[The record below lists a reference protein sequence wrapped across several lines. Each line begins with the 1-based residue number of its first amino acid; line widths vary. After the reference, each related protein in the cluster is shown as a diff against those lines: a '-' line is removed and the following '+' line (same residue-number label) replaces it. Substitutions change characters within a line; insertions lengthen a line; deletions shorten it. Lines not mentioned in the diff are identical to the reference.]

1 MEKKNNFRQV
11 LLPCLLMV
19 IAIILFSSQ
28 VQKKISTDNVV
39 MLDDGWDVEI
49 NGAEYRN
56 VNLETFHF
64 EVLNRGDVLSMTTVL
79 PQFTGGKCLTAKN
92 QRAWMEVYIGDSE
105 EPFFSFGKESYEKG
119 QMIASGYMWI
129 PLPDSA
135 SGQPVTIVYHILRN
149 GAFSSVWTPRV
160 GDSVNFVRDTF
171 SEDSAEIWLCLFFA
185 LLGIILTLIFLPFS
199 FRYKELR
206 CFLYIG
212 IFCVLTSGWMLTY
225 NYSVDIIT
233 SDYMRNTYIEYGC
246 LYLMPI
252 PLIAF
257 FMDIIEERWKKIL
270 FGSMAVINVLFFVIA
285 LILHMNNIVPLWD
298 SLNIFHLIAAVEL
311 IAGVLLM
318 LRHFRGKELENR
330 YLLAGFLVV
339 LVTALFDMGT
349 YQIQRFFGVG
359 DSLMQAW
366 NVAYGLMVMIFC
378 MIASSMLH
386 LLDRIKLKNTEEVLE
401 RMVYQ
406 DFLTGLFNRAKI
418 AEIADEIDRTGERNF
433 AVISMDLNSLKYYN
447 DTMGHAYGDQYLIR
461 FGQFL
466 FHFWEGCG
474 VVGRMGGDEFIV
486 ILRGVRQSEVEEKI
500 SCFAKNLSLE
510 NDKDDTLK
518 MDTAY
523 GVAYGEENPEETVRQ
538 IYRRADERMYQMK
551 KESKKAKKDESR

>member
-1 MEKKNNFRQV
+1 MEKKNNIGQV
-11 LLPCLLMV
+11 VLPCLIMV

-28 VQKKISTDNVV
+28 VQKRISSGNLV
-39 MLDDGWDVEI
+39 MLNDGWNVEI
-49 NGAEYRN
+49 NGTQYRN
-56 VNLETFHF
+56 VNLDTFHF
-64 EVLNRGDVLSMTTVL
+64 EVLNRGDVLSMTTTL
-79 PQFTGGKCLTAKN
+79 PRFTDGKCLTAKN

-105 EPFFSFGKESYEKG
+105 EPLYSFGKESYEKG
-119 QMIASGYMWI
+119 EMIASGYMWVS
-129 PLPDSA
+129 LPDSA

-160 GDSVNFVRDTF
+160 GNSTTVVRDTF

-185 LLGIILTLIFLPFS
+185 LLGVLLILVFLPFC
-199 FRYKELR
+199 FRRKSLR
-206 CFLYIG
+206 RFLYIG
-212 IFCVLTSGWMLTY
+212 IFCVLTSGWMLTH

-257 FMDIIEERWKKIL
+257 FMDIIEEGWKKIL

-285 LILHMNNIVPLWD
+285 LILQMNNIVPLWD

-330 YLLAGFLVV
+330 YLVAGFLVV

-349 YQIQRFFGVG
+349 YQLQRFFGIG

-386 LLDRIKLKNTEEVLE
+386 LLNRIKLKNTEEVLE
-401 RMVYQ
+401 KLAYQ
-406 DFLTGLFNRAKI
+406 DFLTGLYNRAKI
-418 AEIADEIDRTGERNF
+418 AETADEIDQTGERNF
-433 AVISMDLNSLKYYN
+433 AVVSMDLNSLKYYN
-447 DTMGHAYGDQYLIR
+447 DTMGHAYGDQYLSCFAKFLLR
-461 FGQFL
+461 FWQ
-466 FHFWEGCG
+466 ECG
-474 VVGRMGGDEFIV
+474 IVGRMGGDEFIV
-486 ILRGVRQSEVEEKI
+486 ILRNTNRAEVEKKI
-500 SCFAKNLSLE
+500 SRFEESLAQENQKNSG
-510 NDKDDTLK
+510 LK

-538 IYRRADERMYQMK
+538 VYRRADERMYQMK
-551 KESKKAKKDESR
+551 KESKKARKDASR